1 MPQGLS
7 PNIRIFGPQKRGVSL
22 ECATVPFVKLY
33 LRKGKSPEYLRS
45 VADGVHEALVSQANV
60 PPDDRFQVIH
70 QLDDDA
76 LIAHPSYGG
85 VNRSKDLII
94 VEITFNL
101 GRTVEIK
108 KNLYADIVR
117 RLQQLVDVRP
127 DDVLVS
133 LIEVSKENWSFGGGR
148 ATYA

>member
-1 MPQGLS
+1 MPL
-7 PNIRIFGPQKRGVSL
+7 
-22 ECATVPFVKLY
+22 VKLF

-45 VADGVHEALVSQANV
+45 IADSVHQALVSQANV
-60 PPDDRFQVIH
+60 PHDDRFQIV
-70 QLDDDA
+70 QELGEDS

-94 VEITFNL
+94 IEITLNV
-101 GRTVEIK
+101 GRTVETK

-117 RLQQLVDVRP
+117 RLEESADVRP
-127 DDVLVS
+127 DDVMVS
-133 LIEVSKENWSFGGGR
+133 LVEVAKENWSFGGGR